1 MCPLKPARGGDTR
14 RQVSVSRIAQFYK
27 HTDFARIW
35 ALAAALEPIQQPPP
49 ERKPSAGGDD
59 DGFVV
64 MVETR
69 PFERLSDDVV
79 VCVLAWLGPRDLGRM
94 AQVSKYFNRILRDKA
109 FREWHRLKVRR
120 VESRMAEVRAPQ
132 HTLADVLM
140 CCTVQSGSGE
150 LGEGAGRLQDDR
162 RGASVTRC
170 S

>member
-1 MCPLKPARGGDTR
+1 M
-14 RQVSVSRIAQFYK
+14 
-27 HTDFARIW
+27 
-35 ALAAALEPIQQPPP
+35 LEPIQQPP
-49 ERKPSAGGDD
+49 ERKPSTGDED

-120 VESRMAEVRAPQ
+120 VESRMAEVRPPTHSRA
-132 HTLADVLM
+132 
-140 CCTVQSGSGE
+140 CS
-150 LGEGAGRLQDDR
+150 R
-162 RGASVTRC
+162 RALSSKRISRTRQRC
-170 S
+170 RTPLRRPARCVYN